1 MLSIHYNIYNYERER
16 RLRHR
21 ALMKNCASGLLV
33 ISAAAAAAS
42 VRWGLEV
49 RPLGGRRDPGSSIGQ
64 LADNE
69 RWHYGWAT
77 AAEVCC
83 RAYIYMCVCVL

>member
-1 MLSIHYNIYNYERER
+1 
-16 RLRHR
+16 
-21 ALMKNCASGLLV
+21 MKNCASGRLV
-33 ISAAAAAAS
+33 ISAAAAAAAAAS

-49 RPLGGRRDPGSSIGQ
+49 RPLGGRRDPGSSIGR

-77 AAEVCC
+77 AADVCC
-83 RAYIYMCVCVL
+83 RAYICTRVCVCVHVCV